1 MPRTSKTS
9 TAGKPSRGK
18 LSGLG
23 VRPLGTGKSVRGTP
37 ARQTNALKSIFRVG
51 GSGGG
56 TTANFKNRGTN
67 IGGGGGGGN
76 LGK

>member
-18 LSGLG
+18 LGGLST
-23 VRPLGTGKSVRGTP
+23 RPVGTGKSVRGTP
-37 ARQTNALKSIFRVG
+37 ARQTNALKAIFRVG

-56 TTANFKNRGTN
+56 STANFKNRGTK
-67 IGGGGGGGN
+67 IGGSGSGSN
-76 LGK
+76 L

>member
-9 TAGKPSRGK
+9 TSGKPKRGSLK
-18 LSGLG
+18 QTA
-23 VRPLGTGKSVRGTP
+23 PLGRGKSVRGTP

-56 TTANFKNRGTN
+56 KTANFGGKTKGTK
-67 IGGGGGGGN
+67 IGGAGGGSN
-76 LGK
+76 L